1 MHTPEIPPPPD
12 LPTFRDVAPVS
23 IRAAGRVIR
32 FTLPTAVVA
41 ALISALTTFGVS
53 RATAADPASAG
64 DLRSDVRAL
73 SVRVDALAQA
83 QRDLLERINRDAD
96 AAANARLIEALK
108 AKGAQP

>member
-1 MHTPEIPPPPD
+1 MHTPEIPPPPE
-12 LPTFRDVAPVS
+12 LPTFRDTPPVS
-23 IRAAGRVIR
+23 VRAGRVIR
-32 FTLPTAVVA
+32 FTLPSAVVA

-53 RATAADPASAG
+53 RATAADTPAG

-73 SVRVDALAQA
+73 AVRVDALAQA